1 MRTSHLVNAALAA
14 LAIPCGASAI
24 VVVRHAAYVHPVVVV
39 APAPVVVSSTT
50 YYVESAPAPAP
61 PPSTTK
67 LPVDTTMWTLPSG
80 CLQVSKGGQTYHQCG
95 PNWLKPY
102 PSDKGTYYG
111 VIPEP

>member
-1 MRTSHLVNAALAA
+1 
-14 LAIPCGASAI
+14 
-24 VVVRHAAYVHPVVVV
+24 
-39 APAPVVVSSTT
+39 VVVSSTT

-95 PNWLKPY
+95 PNWLKAY
-102 PSDKGTYYG
+102 PSDKGTYFG
-111 VIPEP
+111 VVPEP